1 METFQGFYEN
11 LLAKVGDPLLM
22 KIFTAFVTLN
32 VNWIYWICFDKELNL
47 IHCDD
52 VAAGR
57 YGTCPQDDSY
67 IVYPQSPDKGNLKV

>member
-32 VNWIYWICFDKELNL
+32 VNWIYWIGFDKELLHNQNMRFE
-47 IHCDD
+47 
-52 VAAGR
+52 GEYFFWQR
-57 YGTCPQDDSY
+57 S
-67 IVYPQSPDKGNLKV
+67 